1 MTRKVRLASAL
12 NRTRSR
18 NTDSSSSDGTSRSAG
33 AEPLGASQ
41 TAEQETNSSSA
52 FDRVSLNESAKK
64 LPVAVRQQSL
74 TADQFFYFF
83 LRLRKGEV
91 RRVVQRVRSLYP
103 DETTEQLARR
113 LIFAQCSLSLVGGGL
128 LYLPAMFPVVG
139 NVLKMVGFVGGAS
152 MLTRVNLYLLLEIAL
167 LYGKDID
174 DQARVPEMMAIV
186 AASGLPAV
194 TPLLVSRLNWHP
206 AAAIPA
212 SGLTASATAKLIG
225 EAAIAFYGRGRA
237 LTQRSA

>member
-1 MTRKVRLASAL
+1 MTRKVPLASAL

-18 NTDSSSSDGTSRSAG
+18 NAESSSSEGTSRSSG

-41 TAEQETNSSSA
+41 TAEQEANSSSP

-64 LPVAVRQQSL
+64 LPAPVRQQSL

-139 NVLKMVGFVGGAS
+139 NVLKMIGFVGGAS

-174 DQARVPEMMAIV
+174 DQARVPEMMAIM

-225 EAAIAFYGRGRA
+225 EAAIAFYGRGHT
-237 LTQRSA
+237 LTQRSV